1 MYVAADAEWKVS
13 DHHGWDEGAFVVEP
27 LIFEVENHQRRTVR
41 GQCWRS
47 LWPEGSIEFL
57 QDIYNLSE
65 TLPTREYY
73 GSEQA
78 ILAPVAHLICCRLV
92 F

>member
-41 GQCWRS
+41 GQC
-47 LWPEGSIEFL
+47 
-57 QDIYNLSE
+57 
-65 TLPTREYY
+65 
-73 GSEQA
+73 
-78 ILAPVAHLICCRLV
+78 
-92 F
+92 